1 MHGTLYE
8 CYCNYF
14 IYTVILAVLK
24 RSFYFN
30 QIVSAISA
38 YFPLIKVWNLF
49 MSKNFLLAAAL
60 SVLGLTCNVAANA
73 APVTPSNNSVMLAQ
87 IDSTE
92 FAAVKAKLSQSL
104 GFQIDSIKHS
114 KMPGVVEV
122 LTDQGLFYA
131 SADGS
136 YLLHGKLYGLN
147 SGVSNLTEESLAQ
160 VRIEGMGKYAD
171 AMIVYPA
178 KNEKHI
184 VTVFTDI
191 TCGYCRKMH
200 EQMDDYND
208 KGITV
213 RYLAYPR
220 AGVKDRSGSYSQ
232 GFKDLRSIWCHE
244 DPQMALTKAKAGSSV
259 AARICEMP
267 IEEEFDF
274 GRQVGVT
281 GTPAIMLSNGMMVP
295 GYQDPSKLFT
305 LLETV
310 QRGG

>member
-1 MHGTLYE
+1 
-8 CYCNYF
+8 
-14 IYTVILAVLK
+14 
-24 RSFYFN
+24 
-30 QIVSAISA
+30 
-38 YFPLIKVWNLF
+38 
-49 MSKNFLLAAAL
+49 MSKKFLLAAAFGVL
-60 SVLGLTCNVAANA
+60 SLSHHLAVYAEPA
-73 APVTPSNNSVMLAQ
+73 TPADNGVMLPLVQSA
-87 IDSTE
+87 E
-92 FAAVKAKLSQSL
+92 LAAIKAKLTQTL
-104 GFQIDSIKHS
+104 GFNIASIKTS
-114 KMPGVVEV
+114 PMTGVVEV

-131 SADGS
+131 SADGNF
-136 YLLHGKLYGLN
+136 LLHGKMYGLGE
-147 SGVSNLTEESLAQ
+147 SVSNLTEESLAQ
-160 VRIEGMGKYAD
+160 VRIEGMAKFSD

-178 KNEKHI
+178 KNEKYV

-200 EQMDDYND
+200 EQMADYND

-220 AGVKDRSGSYSQ
+220 SGVKDRSGRYSQ

-244 DPQMALTKAKAGSSV
+244 DPNSALTKAKSGSNV
-259 AARICEMP
+259 AARVCEKP

-281 GTPAIMLSNGMMVP
+281 GTPAIILSDGMMVP
-295 GYQDPSKLFT
+295 GYQEPDKLLM

>member
-1 MHGTLYE
+1 
-8 CYCNYF
+8 
-14 IYTVILAVLK
+14 
-24 RSFYFN
+24 
-30 QIVSAISA
+30 
-38 YFPLIKVWNLF
+38 

-60 SVLGLTCNVAANA
+60 GVLSLTHNVAAYA
-73 APVTPSNNSVMLAQ
+73 EPITPANNSVMIPVAQAPELA
-87 IDSTE
+87 
-92 FAAVKAKLSQSL
+92 ALKVKLTQTL
-104 GFQIDSIKHS
+104 GFNIATIKAS
-114 KMPGVVEV
+114 PMAGVVEV

-131 SADGS
+131 SADGNF
-136 YLLHGKLYGLN
+136 LLHGKMYGLDEN
-147 SGVSNLTEESLAQ
+147 VNNLTEESLAQ
-160 VRIEGMGKYAD
+160 VRIDGMAKFSD

-178 KNEKHI
+178 KNEKHV

-200 EQMDDYND
+200 EQIDDYND

-244 DPQMALTKAKAGSSV
+244 DPNSALTKAKSGSNV
-259 AARICEMP
+259 AARICDKP

-281 GTPAIMLSNGMMVP
+281 GTPAIMLTDGMMVP
-295 GYQDPSKLFT
+295 GYQDPDKLLM

>member
-1 MHGTLYE
+1 
-8 CYCNYF
+8 
-14 IYTVILAVLK
+14 
-24 RSFYFN
+24 
-30 QIVSAISA
+30 
-38 YFPLIKVWNLF
+38 
-49 MSKNFLLAAAL
+49 MSKKFLLAAAFGVL
-60 SVLGLTCNVAANA
+60 SLSHHLAAYA
-73 APVTPSNNSVMLAQ
+73 EPATPADNGVMLPLVESA
-87 IDSTE
+87 E
-92 FAAVKAKLSQSL
+92 LAAIKAKLTQTL
-104 GFQIDSIKHS
+104 GFNIASIKTS
-114 KMPGVVEV
+114 PMTGVVEV

-131 SADGS
+131 SADGNF
-136 YLLHGKLYGLN
+136 LLHGKMYGLGE
-147 SGVSNLTEESLAQ
+147 SVSNLTEESLAQ
-160 VRIEGMGKYAD
+160 VRIEGMAKFSD

-178 KNEKHI
+178 KNEKYV

-200 EQMDDYND
+200 EQMADYND

-220 AGVKDRSGSYSQ
+220 SGVKDRSGRYSQ

-244 DPQMALTKAKAGSSV
+244 DPNSALTKAKSGSNV
-259 AARICEMP
+259 AARVCEKP

-281 GTPAIMLSNGMMVP
+281 GTPAIILSDGMMVP
-295 GYQDPSKLFT
+295 GYQEPDKLLM

>member
-1 MHGTLYE
+1 
-8 CYCNYF
+8 
-14 IYTVILAVLK
+14 
-24 RSFYFN
+24 
-30 QIVSAISA
+30 
-38 YFPLIKVWNLF
+38 

-60 SVLGLTCNVAANA
+60 GVLSLTHNIAAYA
-73 APVTPSNNSVMLAQ
+73 EPITPANNSVMMPVAQSAELA
-87 IDSTE
+87 
-92 FAAVKAKLSQSL
+92 ALKVKLTQTL
-104 GFQIDSIKHS
+104 GFNVASIKAS
-114 KMPGVVEV
+114 PMAGVVEV

-131 SADGS
+131 SADGNF
-136 YLLHGKLYGLN
+136 LLHGKMYGLDEN
-147 SGVSNLTEESLAQ
+147 VNNLTEESLAQ
-160 VRIEGMGKYAD
+160 VRIDGMAKFSD

-178 KNEKHI
+178 KNEKYV

-200 EQMDDYND
+200 EQIDDYND

-220 AGVKDRSGSYSQ
+220 SGVKDRSGSYSQ

-244 DPQMALTKAKAGSSV
+244 DPSSALTKAKSGSNV
-259 AARICEMP
+259 AARICDKP

-281 GTPAIMLSNGMMVP
+281 GTPAIMLTDGMMVP
-295 GYQDPSKLFT
+295 GYQDPDKLLM

-310 QRGG
+310 RRGG